1 MDRVRLGMSAR
12 SLVRA
17 FHEVRREKS
26 SLSFCPGAS
35 PCRAAAVAAE
45 SSFRL
50 GNGEHAAR
58 GIKAREVRA
67 AAAGAGGHAASSRR
81 LRRADHEV
89 SAVQNNR
96 PARQAQRPAAVATT
110 EC

>member
-58 GIKAREVRA
+58 GIKAREARA
-67 AAAGAGGHAASSRR
+67 AAARAGGHAASSRR